1 LNNNFVIT
9 LPAMPSSSPGGSC
22 FTAAFAGVCGGGGG
36 AENSG
41 DDPKAEA
48 DEEAEPGGE
57 LEKEAWR
64 RGGEGKGLS
73 VSGGELPLPPPPDPI
88 IRFRVP
94 PLNIA

>member
-1 LNNNFVIT
+1 M
-9 LPAMPSSSPGGSC
+9 ASSSPGGSC
-22 FTAAFAGVCGGGGG
+22 FTAAFAGVSGGGGG

-41 DDPKAEA
+41 EDPKAE

-57 LEKEAWR
+57 LENEAWR

>member
-1 LNNNFVIT
+1 M
-9 LPAMPSSSPGGSC
+9 ASSSPGGSC
-22 FTAAFAGVCGGGGG
+22 FTAAFAGVSGGCGG

-41 DDPKAEA
+41 EDPKAEA

-73 VSGGELPLPPPPDPI
+73 VSGGELPLPPFDPI

>member
-9 LPAMPSSSPGGSC
+9 LPAMDSSSPGGSC
-22 FTAAFAGVCGGGGG
+22 FTAAFAGVCGG

-41 DDPKAEA
+41 EDPKAEA
-48 DEEAEPGGE
+48 EEAEPGGE

>member
-1 LNNNFVIT
+1 M
-9 LPAMPSSSPGGSC
+9 ASSSPGGSC
-22 FTAAFAGVCGGGGG
+22 FTAAFAGVCGGG

-41 DDPKAEA
+41 EDPKA
-48 DEEAEPGGE
+48 DEEAAEPGGE

-64 RGGEGKGLS
+64 RGGEGQGLS
-73 VSGGELPLPPPPDPI
+73 VSGGELPLPPPPEPI